1 MSGASRTAV
10 VTGAAGGIGAAV
22 VQRFAEAGHTVLA
35 LDRSLEGLER
45 LVKSVSTSGPSI
57 ESAAVDVTDPTG
69 VGAVVDAFVERHG
82 RADILVNAAGF
93 PDDHLIT
100 DMDDAAWRAVL
111 DVCLFGTF
119 VLCRAVAAH
128 MIAAEGGRII
138 SISSRAYL
146 GNPGQVN
153 YSAAKAGI
161 HGLSSAL
168 AKELGRHGITVNVVA
183 PGIIDTPL
191 VRSHPKYEMIRD
203 RAVAANSIRRMGTP
217 EDVADAVAWLASE
230 GASFV
235 TGEVIHVSGGRFS

>member
-1 MSGASRTAV
+1 VLEVKTAV
-10 VTGAAGGIGAAV
+10 VTGAAGAIGTAIVRQLASES
-22 VQRFAEAGHTVLA
+22 RTVLA
-35 LDRSLEGLER
+35 LDRSAQGLEA
-45 LVKSVSTSGPSI
+45 L
-57 ESAAVDVTDPTG
+57 SAAIQGISGMVELAEADVTDAPRVTDL
-69 VGAVVDAFVERHG
+69 VDDFASRHG
-82 RADILVNAAGF
+82 AIDILVNAAGF

-100 DMDDAAWRAVL
+100 EMSDESWRRVL
-111 DVCLFGTF
+111 DVCLYGTF
-119 VLCRAVAAH
+119 VMCRAASRH
-128 MIAAEGGRII
+128 MIAAERGRII
-138 SISSRAYL
+138 SVSSRAYL

-153 YSAAKAGI
+153 YSAAKAGM

-191 VRSHPKYEMIRD
+191 VRSHPKYLMIRD
-203 RAVAANSIRRMGTP
+203 RAVKANSIRRMGTP